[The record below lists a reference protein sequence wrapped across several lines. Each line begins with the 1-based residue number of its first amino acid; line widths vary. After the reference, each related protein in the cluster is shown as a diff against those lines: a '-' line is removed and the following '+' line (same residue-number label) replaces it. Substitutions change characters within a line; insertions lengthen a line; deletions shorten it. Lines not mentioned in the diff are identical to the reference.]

1 MKKINLLKSLPITF
15 VFIFQLFIL
24 PLNAHSETVTGFIVD
39 GATSGALEGVAVS
52 IFESEGGALL
62 ASSTTN
68 ESGIYLAENIPNGIV
83 YITCTIADYIAT
95 FGNFT
100 IQETTETYSLG
111 TVMLAPASEES
122 GIINGRI
129 IDASTDDTFIPTVSL
144 SLLEGINQTTGTAID
159 SQTSADADS
168 VTTYEFTDV
177 APGSYTLLAQKAG
190 YANSFINVVSTGGST
205 KTFQISM
212 SSDITAEGGLR
223 IVLSWNEHP
232 RDIDSHLIT
241 PAIEG
246 ESYHV
251 YYADP
256 GSLENAPYA
265 GLDRDDVTSY
275 GPETVTI
282 DQFFPGIYRYSVKYF
297 AGEGALATSG
307 AIVKVYD
314 INGLL
319 HTFNVPPTVGSIPSE
334 FDDEWVVF
342 SLDGNTGE
350 ITSSSGEILVPD
362 EELTPV
368 VSTVPP
374 QQQGGSNTGCFIATA
389 AFGSPME
396 NHVMTLRAFRDQYL
410 LPNKLGRIII
420 GCYYKYSPP
429 LANYIAKHNTL
440 RTLTRICLLSFIVT
454 CTFMAHYGM
463 YMIIFGCFLL
473 IALLIALYLIKK
485 ESIIQHIL

>member
-1 MKKINLLKSLPITF
+1 MKKINLLKSLPITL
-15 VFIFQLFIL
+15 VIFQLFIL

-39 GATSGALEGVAVS
+39 GATSGALEEVAVS

-62 ASSTTN
+62 ASLTTN
-68 ESGIYLAENIPNGIV
+68 ESGIYLAEDIPSGIV
-83 YITCTIADYIAT
+83 YITFTISDYIAS

-111 TVMLAPASEES
+111 TIMLAPASEES

-129 IDASTDDTFIPTVSL
+129 IDASTEDTFIPTVSL
-144 SLLEGINQTTGTAID
+144 SLFEGINQTTGTAID
-159 SQTSADADS
+159 AQTSADADNI
-168 VTTYEFTDV
+168 TTYEFTDV

-190 YANSFINVVSTGGST
+190 YADSFINVVSIGEST
-205 KTFQISM
+205 KIFQISM

-246 ESYHV
+246 ESSYHV

-282 DQFFPGIYRYSVKYF
+282 DQFFPGTYIYSVRYF
-297 AGEGALATSG
+297 SGEGALATSG

-342 SLDGNTGE
+342 SLDGDTGQ

-374 QQQGGSNTGCFIATA
+374 QQQAGSNSGCFIATA
-389 AFGSPME
+389 AFGSPVE
-396 NHVMTLRAFRDQYL
+396 KHVMTLRAFRDQYL
-410 LPNKLGRIII
+410 LPNKLGRIIT

-429 LANYIAKHNTL
+429 LANCIAKHNTL
-440 RTLTRICLLSFIVT
+440 RRLTRICLLSFIVT
-454 CTFMAHYGM
+454 CAFMAHYGM
-463 YMIIFGCFLL
+463 YIIIFGCFL
-473 IALLIALYLIKK
+473 IISLYLIKK